1 MDCVF
6 CKIVNGEI
14 PSKKIYEDDLVY
26 AFHDINPVTPVHF
39 LVIPKEHISGAN
51 DIDESN
57 SQIVAHIF
65 EVIAKLA
72 KEFDIDKSGYRIVNN
87 CGEDGGQ
94 TVHHMHF
101 HVLGKKNLAGHKNI
115 VILLELCYTI
125 LV

>member
-26 AFHDINPVTPVHF
+26 AFHDIDPVTPVHF
-39 LVIPKEHISGAN
+39 LVIPKKHISGAN
-51 DIDESN
+51 EIDESN
-57 SQIVAHIF
+57 SHIVAHVF

-101 HVLGKKNLAGHKNI
+101 HVLGKKKLNWP
-115 VILLELCYTI
+115 
-125 LV
+125 